1 MAKSKSAGLPATF
14 VKGVVAL
21 DGLPRAPIPEVAASG
36 RSNVGKSSL
45 LNVLFHRKGLAKV
58 SGTPGKTREIN
69 FFSVEDRYHLVDL
82 PGYGY
87 ARVPVE
93 VKRKWGQLVQDY
105 LESRDQ
111 LAGVIQLVDI
121 RHGPSQQ
128 DRDMLAWLAAGNRP
142 GLVVATKADKL
153 KSGAR
158 AAALRELRGEW
169 EPAGLP
175 VVAFSAV
182 TRDGRKEILGWID
195 RTLADWKDGGRR
207 NGGN

>member
-1 MAKSKSAGLPATF
+1 MPTSHRGGLPATF
-14 VKGVVAL
+14 VKGVVSL
-21 DGLPRAPIPEVAASG
+21 DGLPRAPVPEVAASG

-45 LNVLFHRKGLAKV
+45 LNVLFRRKGLAKV

-69 FFSVEDRYHLVDL
+69 FFSVEGRYHLVDL

-93 VKRKWGQLVQDY
+93 MKRRWGQLVQDY

-121 RHGPSQQ
+121 RHGPTQQ
-128 DRDMLAWLAAGNRP
+128 DRDMLEWLEAGHRP

-158 AAALRELRGEW
+158 AAALRTLRGEW
-169 EPAGLP
+169 GDLP
-175 VVAFSAV
+175 VVGFSAV
-182 TRDGRKEILGWID
+182 TRDGRRDILGWID
-195 RTLADWKDGGRR
+195 RVLAAWQDGGPAH
-207 NGGN
+207 GGR